1 MSPFDCLSQSGD
13 YWLVSL
19 VLEYLPPITITFV
32 NLVLPHIFRTI
43 SSFEDY
49 SFTMQVNATLVR

>member
-1 MSPFDCLSQSGD
+1 MSPFDCLSQSAD